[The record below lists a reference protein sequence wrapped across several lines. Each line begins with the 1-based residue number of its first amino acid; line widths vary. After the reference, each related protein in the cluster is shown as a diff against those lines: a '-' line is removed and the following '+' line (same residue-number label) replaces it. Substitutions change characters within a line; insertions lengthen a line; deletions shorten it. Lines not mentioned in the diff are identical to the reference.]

1 MIKIAILT
9 CNEIDPLACND
20 DHQIIPYLQ
29 DQGIEAV
36 VKVWNS
42 PNENW
47 QDFDFLIIRSTW
59 DYCENISEFN
69 KFIKSDEIKN
79 KIFNS
84 PDIVLNNYNKSY
96 LLELEKNH
104 FEIIPTTIS
113 PLDESVIKSSFEK
126 FNTTKLIAKPLVGA
140 GASGITVLEEG
151 SLSIPKSEQ
160 EMMIQPFQESIV
172 SDGEV
177 SLIFFNSRFS
187 HGILKLPKEGDFRSQ
202 EEFGSKIVSFTPD
215 KELEDYAREA
225 LLSMTKESL
234 YARVDLLKNSEGH
247 WRLIG
252 EIELIEPAL
261 YLSFDQQSPERFA
274 KAISKR
280 VKG

>member
-36 VKVWNS
+36 AKVWNS

-69 KFIKSDEIKN
+69 KFINSDEVKN

-84 PDIVLNNYNKSY
+84 PDIVLKNYNKSY
-96 LLELEKNH
+96 LLELEKNQ

-113 PLDESVIKSSFEK
+113 PLNESIIKSSFEK
-126 FNTTKLIAKPLVGA
+126 FKTAKLIAKPLVGA
-140 GASGITVLEEG
+140 GASGIIVLEKE
-151 SLSIPKSEQ
+151 SSSSPNSEQ
-160 EMMIQPFQESIV
+160 DMMIQPFQESIV
-172 SDGEV
+172 RDGEI
-177 SLIFFNSRFS
+177 SLIFFNSNFS
-187 HGILKLPKEGDFRSQ
+187 HGILKLPQNGDFRSQ
-202 EEFGSKIVSFTPD
+202 EEFGSKIESFVPD
-215 KELEDYAREA
+215 KELEEYAREA
-225 LLSMTKESL
+225 LLSITKESL
-234 YARVDLLKNSEGH
+234 YARVDLLKNNEGK

-252 EIELIEPAL
+252 EVELIEPAL
-261 YLSFDQQSPERFA
+261 YLSYDQQAAERFS
-274 KAISKR
+274 KAISSR